1 MGEAELH
8 SHLQRVPLFARV
20 DDKELRRI
28 AKSFRPARF
37 AAGDEIAV
45 EGQDGVG
52 FFVIESG
59 TARVSVGGDEVRML
73 GPGDYFG
80 EIALI
85 DSGPRSATVVA
96 DTDLECQ
103 GMTAWAFRPLVES
116 NPALAWP
123 LVENLVARLRD
134 AEQRAV

>member
-1 MGEAELH
+1 MGESELH
-8 SHLQRVPLFARV
+8 RHLQRVPLFSRV

-28 AKSFRPARF
+28 VKSFRPATF
-37 AAGDEIAV
+37 SAGEEIAV

-59 TARVSVGGDEVRML
+59 TAQVSIGGEEVRML

-96 DTDLECQ
+96 DTDLTCQ

-116 NPALAWP
+116 SPALAWP
-123 LVENLVARLRD
+123 LIENLVARLRE
-134 AEQRAV
+134 AEQRA